1 MAKIHTKKNP
11 MQDKHDRYKRRGI
24 IFMSIGIGCWVL
36 WALNI
41 IIFHTFSPIFV
52 VPVFFGFPVFGGV
65 GGYFLNKAKTMSVGL
80 EGKQQT
86 LSFVSSLPDTYSVVT
101 NPRITYQ
108 GKESLLDTVVI
119 GPNGVF
125 IIQTKNHNGSISGKA
140 TDNQLS
146 QYKIGQK
153 GTPYTN
159 MFYNPVKQVSTHVFR
174 LSKILKE
181 FGHYV
186 WIQGIVYFSNP
197 EAVVNVYGGDN
208 QIPIFAASQGGKR
221 EMSEYITNFRQKNTL
236 SQTEIE
242 KIVDILM

>member
-1 MAKIHTKKNP
+1 MAKIHKKQNP
-11 MQDKHDRYKRRGI
+11 MQGKHDKYKRKGI

-36 WALNI
+36 WGLNVM
-41 IIFHTFSPIFV
+41 IFHTFNPLFIA
-52 VPVFFGFPVFGGV
+52 PVFFGFMGFGV
-65 GGYFLNKAKTMSVGL
+65 LGGYFLNKAKIMSVGL

-86 LSFVSSLPDTYSVVT
+86 LSFVSFLPDTYSVVT
-101 NPRITYQ
+101 NPKITYQ

-125 IIQTKNHNGSISGKA
+125 IIQTKNHNGSISGRA

-174 LSKILKE
+174 LSKLLHE
-181 FGHYV
+181 FGYNV

-197 EAVVNVYGGDN
+197 EAKVDVYSGDS
-208 QIPIFAASQGGKR
+208 QVPVFAASQGG
-221 EMSEYITNFRQKNTL
+221 EWSMSEYITNYKQKHTL
-236 SQTEIE
+236 SQTDVE
-242 KIVDILM
+242 KIANILM